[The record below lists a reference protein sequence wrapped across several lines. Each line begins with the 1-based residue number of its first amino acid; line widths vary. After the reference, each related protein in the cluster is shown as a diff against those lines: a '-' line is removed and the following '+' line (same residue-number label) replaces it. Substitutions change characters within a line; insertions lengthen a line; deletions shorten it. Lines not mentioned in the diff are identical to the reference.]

1 MEVAPEYWQSPDAL
15 AAIHVRGASGQMVP
29 LTAVTTFSTSRAPLQ
44 VNHQGLFP
52 AVTVFFNL
60 APNIALGDAV
70 KAITDEAARIGMPAG
85 IRGSFTGTAQA
96 FEASL
101 ANQPL
106 LILAALVAVYIV
118 LGILYE
124 SFVHP
129 FTILSTLPSAGV
141 GAILALMLTGLE
153 LTIIAVI
160 GIILLIGIVKK
171 NAIMVIDV
179 ALELERR
186 DNTSAHDAVY
196 EACLRRFRPIV
207 MTTLAALLGAL
218 PLAVGT
224 GTGSELRRPLG
235 IAIVGGL
242 ILSQLLTLYTTPVIY
257 LYMERSRLAVGR
269 ARRRVAEAFGIK
281 PRRPLPQGGE

>member
-1 MEVAPEYWQSPDAL
+1 
-15 AAIHVRGASGQMVP
+15 
-29 LTAVTTFSTSRAPLQ
+29 
-44 VNHQGLFP
+44 
-52 AVTVFFNL
+52 
-60 APNIALGDAV
+60 
-70 KAITDEAARIGMPAG
+70 
-85 IRGSFTGTAQA
+85 
-96 FEASL
+96 
-101 ANQPL
+101 
-106 LILAALVAVYIV
+106 AALVAVYIV

-124 SFVHP
+124 SLVHP

-141 GAILALMLTGLE
+141 GALLALLVTGLE

-186 DNTSAHDAVY
+186 EGKTPHDAVY
-196 EACLRRFRPIV
+196 EACLRRFRPIM

-235 IAIVGGL
+235 ITIVGGL
-242 ILSQLLTLYTTPVIY
+242 LLSQLLTLYTTPVVY
-257 LYMERSRLAVGR
+257 LYMERWRLATARARGR
-269 ARRRVAEAFGIK
+269 AAEALGLK
-281 PRRPLPQGGE
+281 RRPVPQGGE